1 MIGIFVGKQ
10 TNMATFTSTLP
21 DNLLQVLSDKAKA
34 LAIPKNKLIETAL
47 RLYLEHLDKAEYI
60 KSYKLAANDQDI
72 LSIAEEGMTEYLSQ
86 IKE

>member
-1 MIGIFVGKQ
+1 
-10 TNMATFTSTLP
+10 MATFTSTLP

-34 LAIPKNKLIETAL
+34 LSIPKNKLIETAL

-60 KSYKLAANDQDI
+60 KSYKLAANDKDI